1 MDTRI
6 HVSAIWQDEAWV
18 LTQIQARIKEPPE
31 LRQTIKID
39 YF

>member
-1 MDTRI
+1 MHARM

-18 LTQIQARIKEPPE
+18 LTHIQARIKEPSE

-39 YF
+39 